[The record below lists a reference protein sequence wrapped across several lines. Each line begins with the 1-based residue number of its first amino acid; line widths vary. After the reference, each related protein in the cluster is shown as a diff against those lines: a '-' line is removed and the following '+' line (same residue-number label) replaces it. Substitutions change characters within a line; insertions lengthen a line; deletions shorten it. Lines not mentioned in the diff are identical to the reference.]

1 MERTPGT
8 GPATTAPQ
16 LLRQRAAEEA
26 DRVPLTG
33 PDGRGLSYGEW
44 EARAS
49 RVAAGCSAAGYRP
62 GDVIGLRFDESAW
75 GDYAI
80 AYMAVLKLGAVAL
93 HLSPRLDPTE
103 LRRRVR
109 QCDAALMLRSP
120 GPAPVLDRVRQATV
134 AEMEADTDGPFL
146 VRVNRSAPAE
156 ILYTSGTTGPAKP
169 IANPHENLAH
179 GHRRAAGRVFDAS
192 RAMLAPMPVCT
203 PSSASLVGMFALVT
217 GSPLIVPSPDDMD
230 GIRAALDTGAVGS
243 LMVTPWTARRITETY
258 RGPNPAVA
266 SIGIASAPLPP
277 AFARRLAEVF
287 PNASVNT
294 AYAQNE
300 VVPAVVLGQY
310 DPDRPLAL
318 GRPGPGTEVAVRDP
332 RGDQCPPG
340 TVGEIWMRHTDVRR
354 RWHWGRTPPAGPG
367 EWVGT
372 GDWGHF
378 DDEGTLHLFDRGG
391 DRIPTSRGPVS
402 SIAVENELYADP
414 SVREAAVVHDRGR
427 ITAVLAGPVHDLDR
441 VEKRLREGPLAGV
454 DEPIDVVV
462 LGELPRGITGKVLK
476 ARLRNRSRAHL

>member
-1 MERTPGT
+1 MERISGA

-16 LLRQRAAEEA
+16 LLRQRACEEP

-44 EARAS
+44 DTRSSRA
-49 RVAAGCSAAGYRP
+49 AAGCSAAGYRP
-62 GDVIGLRFDESAW
+62 GDVIGLHFDESAW

-109 QCDAALMLRSP
+109 QCGAALVLRSP
-120 GPAPVLDRVRQATV
+120 GPAPALDRVEQATV
-134 AEMEADTDGPFL
+134 AEAEADTDGPFL
-146 VRVNRSAPAE
+146 VQVNRSAPAE

-169 IANPHENLAH
+169 VANSHENLAH
-179 GHRRAAGRVFDAS
+179 GHRRAAGRVFDES

-217 GSPLIVPSPDDMD
+217 TAPLIVSSPDDMD
-230 GIRAALDTGAVGS
+230 GIRAALDTGTVGS
-243 LMVTPWTARRITETY
+243 LMVTPWTARRVTETY
-258 RGPNPAVA
+258 RGPAPTVA

-277 AFARRLAEVF
+277 AFAHRLAEVF
-287 PNASVNT
+287 PNASINT

-300 VVPAVVLGQY
+300 VVPAVVLGRY

-318 GRPGPGTEVAVRDP
+318 GRPGPGTEVCIGDP
-332 RGDQCPPG
+332 RGARRPAG
-340 TVGEIWMRHTDVRR
+340 GVGEIWMRHTEVRR
-354 RWHWGRTPPAGPG
+354 RWHWGRTPPAAPG

-402 SIAVENELYADP
+402 SIEVENELYSDP
-414 SVREAAVVHDRGR
+414 SVREAAVVHGGGR
-427 ITAVLAGPVHDLDR
+427 ITAVLAGPIDDLDR
-441 VEKRLREGPLAGV
+441 VERRLREGVLAGIE
-454 DEPIDVVV
+454 EPIDVVV
-462 LGELPRGITGKVLK
+462 LGGLPRGITGKVLK
-476 ARLRNRSRAHL
+476 ARLRNRPPAHL